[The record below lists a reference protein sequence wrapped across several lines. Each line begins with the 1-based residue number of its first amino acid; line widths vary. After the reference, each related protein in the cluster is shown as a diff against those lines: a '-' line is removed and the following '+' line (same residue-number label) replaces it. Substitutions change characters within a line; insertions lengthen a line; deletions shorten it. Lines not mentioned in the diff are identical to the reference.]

1 MVSVDDKGIILHILL
16 LQTDLSTPE
25 TMFGSF
31 DIKDN
36 LNISGSISSE
46 LGKLSSLQYLNI
58 GKIGVDDD
66 RVNFFSYC
74 VVVSQFEL

>member
-1 MVSVDDKGIILHILL
+1 
-16 LQTDLSTPE
+16 
-25 TMFGSF
+25 MFGSF

-36 LNISGSISSE
+36 LNISGSIPSE
-46 LGKLSSLQYLNI
+46 LGKLSSLQYLNV

>member
-1 MVSVDDKGIILHILL
+1 
-16 LQTDLSTPE
+16 
-25 TMFGSF
+25 MFGSF

-36 LNISGSISSE
+36 LNISGSIPSE
-46 LGKLSSLQYLNI
+46 LGKLSSLQHLNI

-74 VVVSQFEL
+74 VVVSQFEM